1 MGNGIFSVCTNAI
14 RFDEGDPAMIIR
26 IVEAPIMDTRGA
38 NVSGF
43 KLGDELQVSLY
54 RCQGLE
60 PLSWRYR
67 DNHKSGWPS
76 DYRYQTV
83 KTNMLAVVDGPHG
96 NEVQCV
102 LQVPSELREQTLD
115 NVRLDLNDAFAATS
129 YASRFNTMMLQ
140 SQGHQ
145 DMHAAPEVI
154 PTVKICAPVACEVM
168 ATTASD
174 ILPRG
179 SFCTLALYP
188 HREVKKFVFEGR
200 EEFEEVPQA
209 FFHFAVFA
217 SGSKELVSDLQ
228 GMDDDSGGLTLL
240 DPIVFR
246 TAQPSVGALLSTM
259 MMSTKQDSNGSEDRV
274 EQLFNGL
281 HPKCGQ
287 ICTQFDPGRRGS
299 KGKKGMCGITCMH

>member
-1 MGNGIFSVCTNAI
+1 MGNNIFHVCTNAMN
-14 RFDEGDPAMIIR
+14 FDDGDPAMILR
-26 IVEAPIMDTRGA
+26 IVEAPIMDTMGA
-38 NVSGF
+38 KVSGF
-43 KLGDELQVSLY
+43 KLGDELQIALY
-54 RCQGLE
+54 KCQGLQ

-76 DYRYQTV
+76 SYRYQTV
-83 KTNMLAVVDGPHG
+83 KTSMLALVDGPHG
-96 NEVQCV
+96 NDVQCV
-102 LQVPSELREQTLD
+102 LQVPAEPSEQTLD
-115 NVRLDLNDAFAATS
+115 NVRLDVMDASAATS

-145 DMHAAPEVI
+145 EMNAAPEVV

-168 ATTASD
+168 ASTSPD

-200 EEFEEVPQA
+200 EEFLEVPQA
-209 FFHFAVFA
+209 FFHFAVFL

-246 TAQPSVGALLSTM
+246 TEQPSVGTLLSTM
-259 MMSTKQDSNGSEDRV
+259 MTSKKDNNGSSADRV

-281 HPKCGQ
+281 HPNCCMICG
-287 ICTQFDPGRRGS
+287 QFDPGRRGP